1 MKCIDRTSPC
11 RAFAYLLLSV
21 ILAVTLMPV
30 VPTSAAYAQ
39 DNSPSS
45 QESNETDAATDQRVV
60 RVGYMDN
67 IGSISKNE
75 DGTFEG
81 YMYDYLTRVA
91 QFTGWTYEFVEAEG
105 ADDNEQASNLVDM
118 LLNGEVDI
126 EGSMTYSAS
135 LAKMFEYPKNSY
147 GTAHTALFVPNTSAQ
162 ITQTDLFTQE
172 ELHVAILSSASKR
185 REELVY
191 FCEQNNINLVMVDCA
206 NQQELFDK
214 TASGETD
221 ASLDIDINVHEGF
234 HIVTTFSGRPYF
246 FAAPKG
252 QREIID
258 QLDSTIAY
266 INESNPT
273 LQTALYDTY
282 FMPSKSDYTLSD
294 EEKEYARR
302 HAALRVGILSEKA
315 PVQSFNKTT
324 GELEG
329 VSKGVLD
336 YLDEHAGLN
345 YEVVKF
351 ERTEDLEAA
360 VRNAD
365 IDILAGIDS
374 DYAAASAM
382 GLSLSAPYMTASKLL
397 VYNRFVDPDNLKD
410 SKLAVPWE
418 LASTV
423 PADATAVVYDS
434 IEACLEAV
442 NNGDADYTY
451 GSSYSTP
458 YYLSVNDLNN
468 LLTLPSSSQTIE
480 TCFGLV
486 QPIEPDLL
494 LVINKSIRAL
504 SMAELD
510 SIIYDNSLIDQEEQI
525 GLFIRD
531 HLLELAIAFISLLL
545 LIIVLLALY
554 LRTRMRA
561 AQNVR
566 EENQRFQKLY
576 SLANEQFFEYSIKND
591 TLLISY
597 PESERNFG
605 PLASDE
611 ETIENKQP
619 YRVVHNARKTLAD
632 LLSPELVDAFTSPS
646 STAVDAPY
654 DPQDG
659 EHQWL
664 RIVSHFVTDD
674 TGKPITVIGK
684 ITNIDDEMRERLDL
698 SQRAH
703 HDGLTGLLNWKTFQE
718 RTAQLLTEGQAGA
731 LLIIDTD
738 DFKNV
743 NDSYGHLAGDMALKN
758 TADALAKAFR
768 PNDLVGRLGGD
779 EFAVCVVGP
788 ITHDMLEQRCA
799 HIIEHAVG
807 FSDADGKARSVTV
820 SIGGV
825 ELPEGV
831 HVSYE
836 DAYQQAD
843 RALYHAKAD
852 GKDRFL
858 IDVYQAEDGE

>member
-1 MKCIDRTSPC
+1 MKCTERTSPC
-11 RAFAYLLLSV
+11 RSLAYLLLSAM
-21 ILAVTLMPV
+21 LACTLLQNTPESV
-30 VPTSAAYAQ
+30 AYAEES
-39 DNSPSS
+39 SPSA
-45 QESNETDAATDQRVV
+45 QNSNVNSTSETRVIK
-60 RVGYMDN
+60 VGYMN
-67 IGSISKNE
+67 NVGSIVKNE
-75 DGTFEG
+75 DGTYEG

-91 QFTGWTYEFVEAEG
+91 QFTGWSYEFVEAEG
-105 ADDNEQASNLVDM
+105 ADDNEKASNLVDM

-126 EGSMTYSAS
+126 EGGMTYSSS
-135 LAKMFEYPKNSY
+135 LAKLFEYPKNSY
-147 GTAHTALFVPNTSAQ
+147 GTAHTALFVPNTNAQ

-172 ELHVAILSSASKR
+172 EVRVAILSSASKR

-206 NQQELFDK
+206 DQKELFDK

-234 HIVTTFSGRPYF
+234 HIVTTFSGRPYY

-273 LQTALYDTY
+273 LQTTLYDTY

-294 EEKEYARR
+294 EEKEYARQ
-302 HAALRVGILSEKA
+302 HATLRVGILSEKA
-315 PVQSFNKTT
+315 PVQSFSKTT
-324 GELEG
+324 GKFEG

-382 GLSLSAPYMTASKLL
+382 GISLSAPYMTASKLL
-397 VYNRFVDPDNLKD
+397 VYNKFVDPDNLEDK
-410 SKLAVPWE
+410 KLAIPWE

-423 PADATAVVYDS
+423 PSDATAVVYDS

-442 NNGDADYTY
+442 NNGEADYTY

-486 QPIEPDLL
+486 QPIEPELL
-494 LVINKSIRAL
+494 LIINKSIRTL

-510 SIIYDNSLIDQEEQI
+510 SIIYDNSLIDQEEQVS
-525 GLFIRD
+525 LFIND
-531 HLLELAIAFISLLL
+531 HLLELAIGFISLLI

-554 LRTRMRA
+554 LRTRMHA

-597 PESERNFG
+597 PESERNFM
-605 PLASDE
+605 PAKADE
-611 ETIENKQP
+611 EAAENAQP
-619 YRVVHNARKTLAD
+619 YRVVHNARETLAD
-632 LLSPELVDAFTSPS
+632 ILTPELLDAFTSPS
-646 STAVDAPY
+646 STAVDAAY

-674 TGKPITVIGK
+674 LGKPITVIGK
-684 ITNIDDEMRERLDL
+684 VTNIDDEMRERLDL

-718 RTAQLLTEGQAGA
+718 RTAELLAEGQAGA
-731 LLIIDTD
+731 LLVIDTD

-743 NDSYGHLAGDMALKN
+743 NDSYGHLVGDAALKN
-758 TADALAKAFR
+758 TANALSKAFR

-779 EFAVCVVGP
+779 EFAVCVVGS
-788 ITHDMLEQRCA
+788 ITHDKLSQRCA
-799 HIIEHAVG
+799 DIIEHAVG
-807 FSDADGKARSVTV
+807 FLDADGEIRSVTV

-831 HVSYE
+831 QVSYE

-858 IDVYQAEDGE
+858 IDRFQTEEA